1 VPELTPEPGA
11 RRVRVVV
18 SGGVQGVGFRW
29 STREEATLRGLAG
42 YVRNLP
48 DGRVE
53 AVFEGPAEAVEGMIG
68 WCRSGPRWAAVSG
81 VEVREESPAGD
92 TAFLIVR

>member
-1 VPELTPEPGA
+1 M
-11 RRVRVVV
+11 VV

-29 STREEATLRGLAG
+29 STREEAARRGLAG
-42 YVRNLP
+42 FVRNLP

-53 AVFEGPAEAVEGMIG
+53 AVFEGSPEAVEAMVG

-81 VEVREESPAGD
+81 IEVEERPPAGD
-92 TAFLIVR
+92 TTFLIET